1 MMITPPVVN
10 DNIGTGGVYDALHK
24 VIIHQH
30 IIILLCYC
38 YLLLLLV
45 RGVFLIKCCMG
56 LITIIKK

>member
-10 DNIGTGGVYDALHK
+10 DNIGTGGVYDALYQ

-30 IIILLCYC
+30 IIIYIV
-38 YLLLLLV
+38 LLLLV
-45 RGVFLIKCCMG
+45 RGVFLIKCCME